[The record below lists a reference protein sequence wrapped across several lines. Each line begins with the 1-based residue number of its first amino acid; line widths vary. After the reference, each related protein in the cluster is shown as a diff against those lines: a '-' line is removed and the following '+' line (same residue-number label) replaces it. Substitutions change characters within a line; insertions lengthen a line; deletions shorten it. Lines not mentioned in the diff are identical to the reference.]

1 MAGYSSDEVA
11 IRMTAMDYAEGWF
24 EGDVERMAR
33 CLHPNLVKRALV
45 PDSQTGHLTLND
57 LAKDD
62 MVQFTKD
69 GGGTDL
75 ARDKLYYRIDV
86 LEVFQEVAMVR
97 CETPPYVDYLQLVN
111 QNGNWLILNILYTTK
126 QASTA

>member
-1 MAGYSSDEVA
+1 MAERSSDEIA
-11 IRMTAMDYAEGWF
+11 IRKAAMDYAEGWF
-24 EGDVERMAR
+24 EGDADRMAR
-33 CLHPNLVKRALV
+33 CLHPSLVKRALR
-45 PDSQTGHLTLND
+45 PNPTTGDLTLND
-57 LAKDD
+57 LTKDD

-111 QNGNWLILNILYTTK
+111 HDENWLILNILYTTK
-126 QASTA
+126 RVGTE